1 MYTLFFSP
9 GACSLASH
17 IALIDSGLP
26 YELRRLKFAE
36 NEQQSADFLK
46 VNPKGRVPALVTDRG
61 TLTESM
67 AILLFIA
74 QMAPEKKLAPLD
86 DPFALARLQGFNSYL
101 SSTVHV
107 NHAHGRRAT
116 RWADEPTAVED
127 MKRKVPQ
134 TMRSSYR
141 LIEDE
146 MLIGPYVMGEDYTIA
161 DPYLFVIS
169 SWLKGDGV
177 DIAEFPRV
185 KAHYER
191 MKARPSVQKA
201 LADEAAS

>member
-9 GACSLASH
+9 GACSLAAH
-17 IALIDSGLP
+17 IAIIDSGLP
-26 YELRRLKFAE
+26 YQLRRLKFAE
-36 NEQQSADFLK
+36 NEQQSAEYLK
-46 VNPKGRVPALVTDRG
+46 VNPKGRVPALVTERG
-61 TLTESM
+61 TLTEST

-74 QMAPEKKLAPLD
+74 QMAPDKKLAPLD
-86 DPFALARLQGFNSYL
+86 DPFSLARLQGFNSYIAT
-101 SSTVHV
+101 TVHV

-116 RWADEPTAVED
+116 RWADEPTAIEA

-134 TMRSSYR
+134 TMRDAYR
-141 LIEDE
+141 LIEDD
-146 MLIGPYVMGEDYTIA
+146 MLTGPFVMGEDYSIA
-161 DPYLFVIS
+161 DPYLFVMS

-191 MKARPSVQKA
+191 MLARPSVEKA

>member
-9 GACSLASH
+9 GACSLAAH
-17 IALIDSGLP
+17 IAIIDSGLP
-26 YELRRLKFAE
+26 YQLRRLKFAE
-36 NEQQSADFLK
+36 NEQQSAEYLK
-46 VNPKGRVPALVTDRG
+46 VNPKGRVPALVTERG
-61 TLTESM
+61 TLTEST

-86 DPFALARLQGFNSYL
+86 DPFSLARLQGFNSYIAT
-101 SSTVHV
+101 TVHV

-116 RWADEPTAVED
+116 RWADEPTAIEA

-134 TMRSSYR
+134 TMRDAYR
-141 LIEDE
+141 LIEDD
-146 MLIGPYVMGEDYTIA
+146 MLTGPFVMGEDYSIA
-161 DPYLFVIS
+161 DPYLFVMS

-191 MKARPSVQKA
+191 MLARPSVEKA

>member
-74 QMAPEKKLAPLD
+74 QMAPEEKLAPLD

>member
-9 GACSLASH
+9 GACSLAAH
-17 IALIDSGLP
+17 IAIIDSGLP
-26 YELRRLKFAE
+26 YQLRRLKFAE
-36 NEQQSADFLK
+36 NEQQSAEYLK

-61 TLTESM
+61 TLTETT
-67 AILLFIA
+67 AILLFLA
-74 QMAPEKKLAPLD
+74 QMAPDRKLAPLD
-86 DPFALARLQGFNSYL
+86 DPFTLAKLQGFNSFL
-101 SSTVHV
+101 ASTVHV

-116 RWADEPTAVED
+116 RWADEPTAIED

-134 TMRSSYR
+134 TMRDAYR
-141 LIEDE
+141 LIEDD
-146 MLIGPYVMGEDYTIA
+146 MLIGPFVMGEDYSIA
-161 DPYLFVIS
+161 DPYLFVMS

-191 MKARPSVQKA
+191 MLARASVEKA

>member
-74 QMAPEKKLAPLD
+74 QMAPEEKLAPLD

-169 SWLKGDGV
+169 SWLKDDGV

>member
-1 MYTLFFSP
+1 MYTFFFSP

-17 IALIDSGLP
+17 IALIESGLP
-26 YELRRLKFAE
+26 YALRSLRFAA
-36 NEQQSADFLK
+36 NEQRSPEFLK

-61 TLTESM
+61 TLTESP

-86 DPFALARLQGFNSYL
+86 DPFKLAKMQAFNSFIAT
-101 SSTVHV
+101 TVHV

-116 RWADEPTAVED
+116 RWADEPTSIED

-134 TMRSSYR
+134 TMRESFQ
-141 LIEDE
+141 LIEDGT
-146 MLIGPYVMGEDYTIA
+146 LAGPFVMGDDYSVA
-161 DPYLFVIS
+161 DAYLFVMS

-177 DIAEFPRV
+177 DIAELPRV
-185 KAHYER
+185 SDHFER
-191 MKARPSVQKA
+191 MKQRPAVIKA
-201 LADEAAS
+201 LADEAAA